1 MWKFLS
7 KKYNYCS
14 SNGALWCQRPQLKGY
29 GCHPALMAMAAGRVR
44 PSSSAEAG
52 GRVSSSSS
60 SNSGGGSYGHTHT
73 QGGIFTQQRK
83 CTKGQE
89 ATSNN
94 VVVII
99 TVVVTARKT
108 PTDSSSSFSCFQES
122 FASFPSSY
130 YVLVCCFL

>member
-1 MWKFLS
+1 MEIFV

-52 GRVSSSSS
+52 GRVSSS

-108 PTDSSSSFSCFQES
+108 PTDSSSSSFSCFQES